1 MDRILILMDAHEY
14 ADAHNA
20 ILSARQNAAHPEALS
35 YGFTLQEYP
44 EDESFSALEALGALF
59 IPMAEQSIW
68 AEMERL
74 WAGEEYVLMA
84 HPAMRFTP
92 GWDRGL
98 LKALHLCRPGQVM
111 TCALTGCLP
120 VASDR
125 LGEVCTVAADEFLP
139 DGSLSL
145 QRGMPM
151 RHMKR
156 PVAGPFLH
164 PDFCFAPSGFFRAV
178 ASAGDMQYLEA
189 HRSGWQLYTL
199 HTPLIHL
206 QYDMPLPPVTAA
218 DDQALLDSFAHRFGV
233 DFTIRTVADHAR
245 RGMQE
250 KDFSLPEE
258 FPRKLRMAER
268 WRRFRY
274 RMTHLL
280 KWYKEKITPHAVTLV
295 TPDMP
300 EETEIWLRQ
309 LARLENLSLTAYAPS
324 ALKRQVVEYLPNVY
338 DLQPQHTME
347 IAGVPQEA
355 LLPLSK
361 AAALSATRDRTL
373 KNSHYVWMDPDCV
386 RHPVF
391 PGAFFDWESIC
402 TDQIFIAMVDGHP
415 DTSIFVVPDRM
426 ILDLANDLQA
436 RAIAILNQRGALPSE
451 TELWEMVIRE
461 NPGWFQHIVC
471 PRRGQLFLEVCR
483 A

>member
-1 MDRILILMDAHEY
+1 
-14 ADAHNA
+14 
-20 ILSARQNAAHPEALS
+20 
-35 YGFTLQEYP
+35 
-44 EDESFSALEALGALF
+44 
-59 IPMAEQSIW
+59 
-68 AEMERL
+68 
-74 WAGEEYVLMA
+74 
-84 HPAMRFTP
+84 
-92 GWDRGL
+92 
-98 LKALHLCRPGQVM
+98 
-111 TCALTGCLP
+111 
-120 VASDR
+120 
-125 LGEVCTVAADEFLP
+125 
-139 DGSLSL
+139 
-145 QRGMPM
+145 M